1 MIDTNHQHRINYKIL
16 VDCYDKYEQGQA
28 WTLYL
33 LDNISCPFKAEYKGN
48 SKLSIKANQTMTVL
62 ELVNSVYASED
73 DLECF
78 MAKVEVEIADVFY
91 EVPLDDLKIIDAN
104 KKTLQAV
111 ADWQFY
117 INNF

>member
-16 VDCYDKYEQGQA
+16 VNCYDAYEQGQS

-33 LDNISCPFKAEYKGN
+33 LDNIACPFKAEYRGN
-48 SKLSIKANQTMTVL
+48 SKLSIKANQSMTVL
-62 ELVNSVYASED
+62 ELVNSVYASEE

-78 MAKVEVEIADVFY
+78 MAKVEVEIEDVLY
-91 EVPLDDLKIIDAN
+91 EVPLEDLKIVDADI
-104 KKTLQAV
+104 KTQQAV

-117 INNF
+117 NKH

>member
-1 MIDTNHQHRINYKIL
+1 MIDTNHQHRINSKIL
-16 VDCYDKYEQGQA
+16 SDCYDAYQQGQG

-33 LDNISCPFKAEYKGN
+33 LDNIACPFQAEYKGN
-48 SKLSIKANQTMTVL
+48 SKLSIKPNQTMTVL

-78 MAKVEVEIADVFY
+78 MAKVEVEIAGVFY
-91 EVPLDDLKIIDAN
+91 EVPLEDLKIIEAD
-104 KKTLQAV
+104 KDTQQAV

-117 INNF
+117 INS